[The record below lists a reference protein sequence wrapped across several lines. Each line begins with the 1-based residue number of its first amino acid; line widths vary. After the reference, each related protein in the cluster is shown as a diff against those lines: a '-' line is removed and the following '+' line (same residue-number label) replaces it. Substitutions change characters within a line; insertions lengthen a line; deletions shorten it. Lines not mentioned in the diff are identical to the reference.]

1 MSEPVNL
8 NRFRKEKARADKKA
22 RADENSVKYGRTK
35 AEKQRDI
42 QQSEKS
48 IRDLDGN
55 KRDT

>member
-8 NRFRKEKARADKKA
+8 NRFRKEKARAAKKA

-35 AEKQRDI
+35 AEKQRAI

-48 IRDLDGN
+48 IRELDGH
-55 KRDT
+55 KRDR